1 MIKNILL
8 ALFITAVALAEPS
21 FSLIK
26 KGEENKE
33 ALLVIGGIQGD
44 EPGGFF
50 SANLLA
56 TEYNVTK
63 GALWVVPNLNFP
75 SIVKNNRGAAGDM
88 NRKFAKISPK
98 DPDYKAVNFIK
109 ETIIHKD
116 VAFIVHLHDGSGFYR
131 PTFIDALHSP
141 ARWGNCAIIDQAEL
155 KGAKYG
161 ELEINANKV
170 VKVINEKIKDKEHTY
185 HLKNTHTAQKGSKDA
200 EQLNS
205 LTYFAITKGKPA
217 YANEA
222 SKELDVY
229 TRIYYHLTALEE
241 YMRLAGLE
249 FERSFELSP
258 KGIEEVMKKEIQL
271 SLFDD
276 KFLLALKEPRASINY
291 IPTPINQEFSKSYQ
305 SENPLIAI
313 VDEKRKGKNGK
324 ESKETNV
331 YYGNKMLTSIRPQY
345 FEFGHSSLSASVK
358 IDGRDEIVT
367 FGSKI
372 HADDS
377 IIINS
382 QKNVRVNVIGFE
394 TPNKV
399 ETDVKIS
406 KKDMQR
412 GFSIDKAGKIFRV
425 EFYEQENGK
434 KDKFLG
440 MFLIEFAKLEALVN
454 QG

>member
-1 MIKNILL
+1 MIKNIFL
-8 ALFITAVALAEPS
+8 ALFAFSSVLAAPS

-33 ALLVIGGIQGD
+33 ALLVIGGTQGD

-56 TEYNVTK
+56 TEYNITK

-75 SIVKNNRGAAGDM
+75 SIVKNSRGTAGDM

-109 ETIIHKD
+109 DTITHKD
-116 VAFIVHLHDGSGFYR
+116 VAFVVHLHDGSGFYR
-131 PTFIDALHSP
+131 PKFIDAKHSP
-141 ARWGNCAIIDQAEL
+141 ARWGNCAIIDQSEL
-155 KGAKYG
+155 KGVKYG
-161 ELEINANKV
+161 ELEINANRIIKT
-170 VKVINEKIKDKEHTY
+170 INEKIKDKEHTY
-185 HLKNTHTAQKGSKDA
+185 HLKNTRTAQKDSKNA

-229 TRIYYHLTALEE
+229 TRIYYHLIALEE
-241 YMRLAGLE
+241 YMRIAGVE
-249 FERSFELSP
+249 FERTFRLTP
-258 KGIEEVMKKEIQL
+258 KGIEEVMKKEIRL

-276 KFLLALKEPRASINY
+276 RFLLALKEPRASINY
-291 IPTPINQEFSKSYQ
+291 IPTPKYQQLSSNYQ
-305 SENPLIAI
+305 SQNPLIAI
-313 VDEKRKGKNGK
+313 VDETRKNKNGK
-324 ESKETNV
+324 ESKETNI
-331 YYGNKMLTSIRPQY
+331 YYGNRLLTSIRPQY
-345 FEFGHSSLSASVK
+345 FEFGHSLPAASVK

-372 HADDS
+372 YVDDN

-382 QKNVRVNVIGFE
+382 QKNVRVNVIGYE
-394 TPNKV
+394 NPSKK
-399 ETDVKIS
+399 ETDVKIT
-406 KKDMQR
+406 KKDIQKNY
-412 GFSIDKAGKIFRV
+412 SIDKAGKIFRV
-425 EFYEQENGK
+425 EFYEQERGK

-440 MFLIEFAKLEALVN
+440 MFLVEFASLKH
-454 QG
+454 

>member
-1 MIKNILL
+1 MIKNIFL
-8 ALFITAVALAEPS
+8 ALFAFSLVLAEPS

-26 KGEENKE
+26 KREENKE
-33 ALLVIGGIQGD
+33 AVLVIGGTQGD

-75 SIVKNNRGAAGDM
+75 SIVKNSRGAAGDM

-109 ETIIHKD
+109 DTITHKD
-116 VAFIVHLHDGSGFYR
+116 VAFVVHLHDGSGFYR
-131 PTFIDALHSP
+131 PKFIDAKHSP
-141 ARWGNCAIIDQAEL
+141 ARWGNCAIIDQSEL
-155 KGAKYG
+155 KGVKYG
-161 ELEINANKV
+161 ELEINANRIIKT
-170 VKVINEKIKDKEHTY
+170 INEKIKDKEHIY
-185 HLKNTHTAQKGSKDA
+185 HLKNTRTAEKDSKNA

-229 TRIYYHLTALEE
+229 TRIYYHLIALEE
-241 YMRLAGLE
+241 YMRIAGLE
-249 FERSFELSP
+249 FERSFRLTP
-258 KGIEEVMKKEIQL
+258 KGIEEVMKKEIRL

-276 KFLLALKEPRASINY
+276 RFLLALKDPRASINY
-291 IPTPINQEFSKSYQ
+291 IPTPRYQQLSSNYQ
-305 SENPLIAI
+305 SQNPLIAI
-313 VDEKRKGKNGK
+313 VDETRKNKKGK
-324 ESKETNV
+324 ESKETNI
-331 YYGNKMLTSIRPQY
+331 YYGNKLLTSIRPQY
-345 FEFGHSSLSASVK
+345 FEFAHSLPAASVK

-372 HADDS
+372 HVDDN

-382 QKNVRVNVIGFE
+382 QNNVRVNVIGYE
-394 TPNKV
+394 NPSKK
-399 ETDVKIS
+399 ETDVKIT
-406 KKDMQR
+406 KKDIQKN
-412 GFSIDKAGKIFRV
+412 FSIDKAGKIFRV
-425 EFYEQENGK
+425 EFYEQERGK

-440 MFLIEFAKLEALVN
+440 MFLVEFASLKH
-454 QG
+454 

>member
-1 MIKNILL
+1 MIKNIFL
-8 ALFITAVALAEPS
+8 ALFAFSLVLAGPS

-33 ALLVIGGIQGD
+33 ALLVIGGTQGD

-56 TEYNVTK
+56 TEYNITK

-75 SIVKNNRGAAGDM
+75 SIVKNSRGAAGDM

-109 ETIIHKD
+109 DTITHKD
-116 VAFIVHLHDGSGFYR
+116 VAFVVHLHDGSGFYR
-131 PTFIDALHSP
+131 PKFIDAKHSP
-141 ARWGNCAIIDQAEL
+141 ARWGNCAIIDQSEL
-155 KGAKYG
+155 KGVKYG
-161 ELEINANKV
+161 ELEINANRIIKT
-170 VKVINEKIKDKEHTY
+170 INEKIKDKEHIY
-185 HLKNTHTAQKGSKDA
+185 HLKNTRTAEKDSKNA

-229 TRIYYHLTALEE
+229 TRIYYHLIALEE
-241 YMRLAGLE
+241 YMRIAGLE
-249 FERSFELSP
+249 FERTFRLTP
-258 KGIEEVMKKEIQL
+258 KGIEEVMKKEIRL

-276 KFLLALKEPRASINY
+276 RFLLALKDPRASINY
-291 IPTPINQEFSKSYQ
+291 IPTPKYQQLSSNYQ
-305 SENPLIAI
+305 SQNPLIAI
-313 VDEKRKGKNGK
+313 VDEKRKNKKGK
-324 ESKETNV
+324 ESKETNI
-331 YYGNKMLTSIRPQY
+331 YYGNRLLTSIRPQY
-345 FEFGHSSLSASVK
+345 FEFAHSLPAASVK

-367 FGSKI
+367 FGNKI
-372 HADDS
+372 HVDDN

-382 QKNVRVNVIGFE
+382 QKNVRVNVIGYE
-394 TPNKV
+394 NPSKK
-399 ETDVKIS
+399 ETDVKIT
-406 KKDMQR
+406 KKDIQKN
-412 GFSIDKAGKIFRV
+412 FSIDKAGKIFRV
-425 EFYEQENGK
+425 EFYEQERGK

-440 MFLIEFAKLEALVN
+440 MFLVEFASLKH
-454 QG
+454 

>member
-1 MIKNILL
+1 MIKNIFLTLFAFSLVL
-8 ALFITAVALAEPS
+8 AGPS

-33 ALLVIGGIQGD
+33 AVLVIGGTQGD

-75 SIVKNNRGAAGDM
+75 SIVKNSRGAAGDM

-109 ETIIHKD
+109 DTITHKD
-116 VAFIVHLHDGSGFYR
+116 VAFVVHLHDGSGFYR
-131 PTFIDALHSP
+131 PKFIDAKHSP
-141 ARWGNCAIIDQAEL
+141 ARWGNCAIIDQSEL
-155 KGAKYG
+155 KGVKYG
-161 ELEINANKV
+161 ELEINANRIIKT
-170 VKVINEKIKDKEHTY
+170 INEKIKDKEHIY
-185 HLKNTHTAQKGSKDA
+185 HLKNTRTAEKDSKNA

-205 LTYFAITKGKPA
+205 LTYFAISKGKPA

-229 TRIYYHLTALEE
+229 TRIYYHLIALEE
-241 YMRLAGLE
+241 YMSIAGVE
-249 FERSFELSP
+249 FERSFRLTP
-258 KGIEEVMKKEIQL
+258 KGIEEVMKKEIRL

-276 KFLLALKEPRASINY
+276 RFLLALKDPRASINY
-291 IPTPINQEFSKSYQ
+291 IPTPRYQQLSSNYQ
-305 SENPLIAI
+305 SQNPLIAI
-313 VDEKRKGKNGK
+313 VDETRKNKKGK
-324 ESKETNV
+324 ESKETNI
-331 YYGNKMLTSIRPQY
+331 YYGNKLLTSIRPQY
-345 FEFGHSSLSASVK
+345 FEFAHSLPAASVK
-358 IDGRDEIVT
+358 IDGQDEIVT

-372 HADDS
+372 HVDDN

-382 QKNVRVNVIGFE
+382 QNNVRVNVIGYE
-394 TPNKV
+394 NPSKK
-399 ETDVKIS
+399 ETDVKIT
-406 KKDMQR
+406 KKDIQKN
-412 GFSIDKAGKIFRV
+412 FSIDKAGKIFRV
-425 EFYEQENGK
+425 EFYEQESGK

-440 MFLIEFAKLEALVN
+440 MFLVEFASLKH
-454 QG
+454 

>member
-1 MIKNILL
+1 MIKNIFLTLFAFSLVL
-8 ALFITAVALAEPS
+8 AGPS

-33 ALLVIGGIQGD
+33 AVLVIGGTQGD

-75 SIVKNNRGAAGDM
+75 SIVKNSRGAAGDM

-109 ETIIHKD
+109 DTITHKD
-116 VAFIVHLHDGSGFYR
+116 VAFVVHLHDGSGFYR
-131 PTFIDALHSP
+131 PKFIDAKHSP
-141 ARWGNCAIIDQAEL
+141 ARWGNCAIIDQSEL
-155 KGAKYG
+155 KGVKYG
-161 ELEINANKV
+161 ELEINANRIIKT
-170 VKVINEKIKDKEHTY
+170 INEKIKDKEHIY
-185 HLKNTHTAQKGSKDA
+185 HLKNTRTAEKDSKNA

-205 LTYFAITKGKPA
+205 LTYFAISKGKPA

-229 TRIYYHLTALEE
+229 TRIYYHLIALEE
-241 YMRLAGLE
+241 YMRIAGLE
-249 FERSFELSP
+249 FERSFELTP
-258 KGIEEVMKKEIQL
+258 KGIEEVMKKEIRL

-276 KFLLALKEPRASINY
+276 RFLLALKDPRASINY
-291 IPTPINQEFSKSYQ
+291 IPTPRYQQLSSNYQ
-305 SENPLIAI
+305 SQNPLIAI
-313 VDEKRKGKNGK
+313 VDETRKNKKGK
-324 ESKETNV
+324 ESKETNI
-331 YYGNKMLTSIRPQY
+331 YYGNKLLTSIRPQY
-345 FEFGHSSLSASVK
+345 FEFAHSLPAASVK
-358 IDGRDEIVT
+358 IDGQDEIVT

-372 HADDS
+372 HVDDN

-382 QKNVRVNVIGFE
+382 QKNVRVNVIGYE
-394 TPNKV
+394 NPSKK
-399 ETDVKIS
+399 ETDVKIT
-406 KKDMQR
+406 KKDIQKN
-412 GFSIDKAGKIFRV
+412 FSIDKAGKIFRV
-425 EFYEQENGK
+425 EFYEQERGK

-440 MFLIEFAKLEALVN
+440 MFLVEFASLKH
-454 QG
+454 

>member
-1 MIKNILL
+1 MIKNIFL
-8 ALFITAVALAEPS
+8 ALFAFSLVLAGPS

-33 ALLVIGGIQGD
+33 AVLVIGGTQGD

-56 TEYNVTK
+56 TEYNITK

-75 SIVKNNRGAAGDM
+75 SIVKNSRGAAGDM

-109 ETIIHKD
+109 DTITHKD
-116 VAFIVHLHDGSGFYR
+116 VAFVVHLHDGSGFYR
-131 PTFIDALHSP
+131 PKFIDAKHSP
-141 ARWGNCAIIDQAEL
+141 ARWGNCAIIDQSEL
-155 KGAKYG
+155 KGVKYG
-161 ELEINANKV
+161 ELEINANRIIKT
-170 VKVINEKIKDKEHTY
+170 INEKIKDKEHIY
-185 HLKNTHTAQKGSKDA
+185 HLKNTRTAEKDSKNA

-205 LTYFAITKGKPA
+205 LTYFAISKGKPA

-229 TRIYYHLTALEE
+229 TRIYYHLIALEE
-241 YMRLAGLE
+241 YMRIAGVE
-249 FERSFELSP
+249 FERSFELTP
-258 KGIEEVMKKEIQL
+258 KGIEEVMKKEIRL

-276 KFLLALKEPRASINY
+276 RFLLALKDPRASINY
-291 IPTPINQEFSKSYQ
+291 IPTPKYQQFSSNYQ
-305 SENPLIAI
+305 SQNPLIAI
-313 VDEKRKGKNGK
+313 VDETRKNKNGK
-324 ESKETNV
+324 ESKETNI
-331 YYGNKMLTSIRPQY
+331 YYGNKLLTSIRPQY
-345 FEFGHSSLSASVK
+345 FEFAHSLPTASVK

-372 HADDS
+372 HVDDN

-382 QKNVRVNVIGFE
+382 QKNVRVNVIGYE
-394 TPNKV
+394 NPSKK
-399 ETDVKIS
+399 ETDVKIT
-406 KKDMQR
+406 KKDIQKN
-412 GFSIDKAGKIFRV
+412 FSIDKAGKIFRV
-425 EFYEQENGK
+425 EFYEQERGK

-440 MFLIEFAKLEALVN
+440 MFLVEFASLKH
-454 QG
+454 

>member
-1 MIKNILL
+1 MIKNIFL
-8 ALFITAVALAEPS
+8 ALFAFSLVLAGPS

-33 ALLVIGGIQGD
+33 AVLVIGGTQGD

-75 SIVKNNRGAAGDM
+75 SIVKNSRGAAGDM

-109 ETIIHKD
+109 DTITHKD
-116 VAFIVHLHDGSGFYR
+116 VAFVVHLHDGSGFYR
-131 PTFIDALHSP
+131 PKFIDAKHSP
-141 ARWGNCAIIDQAEL
+141 ARWGNCAIIDQSEL
-155 KGAKYG
+155 KGVKYG
-161 ELEINANKV
+161 ELEINANRIIKT
-170 VKVINEKIKDKEHTY
+170 INEKIKDKEHIY
-185 HLKNTHTAQKGSKDA
+185 HLKNTRTAEKDSKNA

-229 TRIYYHLTALEE
+229 TRIYYHLIALEE
-241 YMRLAGLE
+241 YMRIAGVE
-249 FERSFELSP
+249 FERSFELTP
-258 KGIEEVMKKEIQL
+258 KSIEEVMKKEIRL

-276 KFLLALKEPRASINY
+276 RFLLALKDPRASINY
-291 IPTPINQEFSKSYQ
+291 IPTPKYQQLSSNYQ
-305 SENPLIAI
+305 SQNPLIAI
-313 VDEKRKGKNGK
+313 IDETRKNKKGK
-324 ESKETNV
+324 ESKETNI
-331 YYGNKMLTSIRPQY
+331 YYGNKLLTSIRPQY
-345 FEFGHSSLSASVK
+345 FEFAHSLPAASVK

-372 HADDS
+372 HVDDN

-382 QKNVRVNVIGFE
+382 QKNVRVNVIGYE
-394 TPNKV
+394 NPSKK
-399 ETDVKIS
+399 ETDVKIT
-406 KKDMQR
+406 KKDIQKN
-412 GFSIDKAGKIFRV
+412 FSIDKAGKIFRV
-425 EFYEQENGK
+425 EFYEQERGK

-440 MFLIEFAKLEALVN
+440 MFLVEFASLKH
-454 QG
+454 

>member
-8 ALFITAVALAEPS
+8 ALFAFSLVLAEPS

-33 ALLVIGGIQGD
+33 AVLVIGGIQGD

-56 TEYNVTK
+56 TEYTIKK

-88 NRKFAKISPK
+88 NRKFAKINPN

-109 ETIIHKD
+109 DTITHKD

-131 PTFIDALHSP
+131 PKFIDALHSP
-141 ARWGNCAIIDQAEL
+141 ARWGNCAIIDQSEL

-161 ELEINANKV
+161 ELEANANRIIKT
-170 VKVINEKIKDKEHTY
+170 INEKIKDKEHTY

-229 TRIYYHLTALEE
+229 TRIYYHLIALEE
-241 YMRLAGLE
+241 YMHLAGLE

-305 SENPLIAI
+305 SKNPLIAI

-358 IDGRDEIVT
+358 VDGRDEIVT

-412 GFSIDKAGKIFRV
+412 NFSIDKAGKIFRV

>member
-1 MIKNILL
+1 MIKNIFLTLFAFSLVL
-8 ALFITAVALAEPS
+8 AGPS

-33 ALLVIGGIQGD
+33 AVLVIGGTQGD

-75 SIVKNNRGAAGDM
+75 SIVKNSRGAAGDM

-109 ETIIHKD
+109 DTITHKD
-116 VAFIVHLHDGSGFYR
+116 VAFVVHLHDGSGFYR
-131 PTFIDALHSP
+131 PKFIDAKHSP
-141 ARWGNCAIIDQAEL
+141 ARWGNCAIIDQSEL
-155 KGAKYG
+155 KGVKYG
-161 ELEINANKV
+161 ELEINANRIIKT
-170 VKVINEKIKDKEHTY
+170 INEKIKDKEHIY
-185 HLKNTHTAQKGSKDA
+185 HLKNTRTAEKDSKNA

-205 LTYFAITKGKPA
+205 LTYFAISKGKPA

-229 TRIYYHLTALEE
+229 TRIYYHLIALEE
-241 YMRLAGLE
+241 YMSIAGVE
-249 FERSFELSP
+249 FERSFRLTP
-258 KGIEEVMKKEIQL
+258 KGIEEVMKKEIRL

-276 KFLLALKEPRASINY
+276 RFLLALKDPRASINY
-291 IPTPINQEFSKSYQ
+291 IPTPRYQQLSSNYQ
-305 SENPLIAI
+305 SQNPLIAI
-313 VDEKRKGKNGK
+313 VDETRKNKKGK
-324 ESKETNV
+324 ESKETNI
-331 YYGNKMLTSIRPQY
+331 YYGNKLLTSIRPQY
-345 FEFGHSSLSASVK
+345 FEFAHSLPAASVK
-358 IDGRDEIVT
+358 IDGQDEIVT

-372 HADDS
+372 HVDDN

-382 QKNVRVNVIGFE
+382 QNNVRVNVIGYE
-394 TPNKV
+394 NPSKK
-399 ETDVKIS
+399 ETDVKIT
-406 KKDMQR
+406 KKDIQKN
-412 GFSIDKAGKIFRV
+412 FSIDKAGKIFRV
-425 EFYEQENGK
+425 EFYEQEPGK

-440 MFLIEFAKLEALVN
+440 MFLVEFASLKH
-454 QG
+454 

>member
-1 MIKNILL
+1 MIKNIFLTLFAFSLVL
-8 ALFITAVALAEPS
+8 AGPS

-33 ALLVIGGIQGD
+33 ALLVIGGTQGD

-75 SIVKNNRGAAGDM
+75 SIVKNSRGAAGDM

-109 ETIIHKD
+109 DTITHKD
-116 VAFIVHLHDGSGFYR
+116 VAFVVHLHDGSGFYR
-131 PTFIDALHSP
+131 PKFIDAKHSP
-141 ARWGNCAIIDQAEL
+141 ARWGNCAIIDQSEL
-155 KGAKYG
+155 KGVKYG
-161 ELEINANKV
+161 ELEINANRIIKT
-170 VKVINEKIKDKEHTY
+170 INEKIKDKEHIY
-185 HLKNTHTAQKGSKDA
+185 HLKNTRTAEKDSKNA

-205 LTYFAITKGKPA
+205 LTYFAISKGKPA

-229 TRIYYHLTALEE
+229 TRIYYHLIALEE
-241 YMRLAGLE
+241 YMRIAGLE
-249 FERSFELSP
+249 FERSFELTP
-258 KGIEEVMKKEIQL
+258 KGIEEVMKKEIRL

-276 KFLLALKEPRASINY
+276 RFLLALKDPRASINY
-291 IPTPINQEFSKSYQ
+291 IPTPRYQQLSSNYQ
-305 SENPLIAI
+305 SQNPLIAI
-313 VDEKRKGKNGK
+313 IDETRKNKKGK
-324 ESKETNV
+324 ESKETNI
-331 YYGNKMLTSIRPQY
+331 YYGNRLLTSIRPQY
-345 FEFGHSSLSASVK
+345 FEFAHSLPAASVK

-372 HADDS
+372 HVDDN

-382 QKNVRVNVIGFE
+382 QNNVRVNVIGYE
-394 TPNKV
+394 NPSKK
-399 ETDVKIS
+399 ETDVKIT
-406 KKDMQR
+406 KKDIQKN
-412 GFSIDKAGKIFRV
+412 FSIDKAGKIFRV
-425 EFYEQENGK
+425 EFYEQESGK

-440 MFLIEFAKLEALVN
+440 MFLVEFASLKH
-454 QG
+454 

>member
-1 MIKNILL
+1 MIKNIFLT
-8 ALFITAVALAEPS
+8 LFAFSLVLAEPS

-33 ALLVIGGIQGD
+33 ALLVIGGTQGD

-56 TEYNVTK
+56 TEYNITK

-75 SIVKNNRGAAGDM
+75 SIVKNSRGAAGDM

-109 ETIIHKD
+109 DTITHKD
-116 VAFIVHLHDGSGFYR
+116 VAFVVHLHDGSGFYR
-131 PTFIDALHSP
+131 PKFIDAKHSP
-141 ARWGNCAIIDQAEL
+141 ARWGNCAIIDQSEL
-155 KGAKYG
+155 KGVKYG
-161 ELEINANKV
+161 ELEINANRIIKT
-170 VKVINEKIKDKEHTY
+170 INEKIKDKEHIY
-185 HLKNTHTAQKGSKDA
+185 HLKNTRTAEKDSKNA

-229 TRIYYHLTALEE
+229 TRIYYHLIALEE
-241 YMRLAGLE
+241 YMRIAGLE
-249 FERSFELSP
+249 FERTFRLTP
-258 KGIEEVMKKEIQL
+258 KGIEEVMKKEIRL

-276 KFLLALKEPRASINY
+276 RFLLALKDPRASINY
-291 IPTPINQEFSKSYQ
+291 IPTPIYQQLSSNYQ
-305 SENPLIAI
+305 SQNPLIAI
-313 VDEKRKGKNGK
+313 IDETRKNKKGK
-324 ESKETNV
+324 ESKETNI
-331 YYGNKMLTSIRPQY
+331 YYGNRLLTSIRPQY
-345 FEFGHSSLSASVK
+345 FEFSNSLPAASVK

-372 HADDS
+372 HVDDN

-382 QKNVRVNVIGFE
+382 QKNVRVNVIGYE
-394 TPNKV
+394 NPSKK
-399 ETDVKIS
+399 ETDVKIT
-406 KKDMQR
+406 KKDIQKN
-412 GFSIDKAGKIFRV
+412 FSIDKAGKIFRV
-425 EFYEQENGK
+425 EFYEQERGK

-440 MFLIEFAKLEALVN
+440 MFLVEFASLKH
-454 QG
+454 

>member
-1 MIKNILL
+1 MIKNIFL
-8 ALFITAVALAEPS
+8 ALFAFSLVLAGPS

-33 ALLVIGGIQGD
+33 ALLVIGGTQGD

-56 TEYNVTK
+56 TEYNITK

-75 SIVKNNRGAAGDM
+75 SIVKNSRGAAGDM

-109 ETIIHKD
+109 DTIAHKD
-116 VAFIVHLHDGSGFYR
+116 VAFVVHLHDGSGFYR
-131 PTFIDALHSP
+131 PEFIDAKHSP
-141 ARWGNCAIIDQAEL
+141 ARWGNCAIIDQSEL
-155 KGAKYG
+155 KGVKYG
-161 ELEINANKV
+161 ELEINANRIIKT
-170 VKVINEKIKDKEHTY
+170 INEKIKDKEHIY
-185 HLKNTHTAQKGSKDA
+185 HLKNTRTAEKDSKNA

-229 TRIYYHLTALEE
+229 TRIYYHLIALEE
-241 YMRLAGLE
+241 YMRIAGVE
-249 FERSFELSP
+249 FERTFRLTP
-258 KGIEEVMKKEIQL
+258 KGIEEVMKKEIRL

-276 KFLLALKEPRASINY
+276 RFLLALKDPRASINY
-291 IPTPINQEFSKSYQ
+291 IPTPKYQQLSSNYQ
-305 SENPLIAI
+305 SQNPLIAI
-313 VDEKRKGKNGK
+313 IDETRKNKKGK
-324 ESKETNV
+324 ESKETNI
-331 YYGNKMLTSIRPQY
+331 YYGNKLLTSIRPQY
-345 FEFGHSSLSASVK
+345 FEFAHSLPAASVK

-372 HADDS
+372 HVDDN

-382 QKNVRVNVIGFE
+382 QKNVRVNVIGYE
-394 TPNKV
+394 NPSKK
-399 ETDVKIS
+399 ETDVKIT
-406 KKDMQR
+406 KKDIQR
-412 GFSIDKAGKIFRV
+412 NYSIDKAGKIFRV
-425 EFYEQENGK
+425 EFYEQERGK

-440 MFLIEFAKLEALVN
+440 MFLVEFASLKH
-454 QG
+454 

>member
-1 MIKNILL
+1 MIKNIFLTLFAFSLVL
-8 ALFITAVALAEPS
+8 AGPS

-33 ALLVIGGIQGD
+33 AVLVIGGTQGD

-75 SIVKNNRGAAGDM
+75 SIVKNSRGAAGDM

-109 ETIIHKD
+109 DTITHKD
-116 VAFIVHLHDGSGFYR
+116 VAFVVHLHDGSGFYR
-131 PTFIDALHSP
+131 PKFIDAKHSP
-141 ARWGNCAIIDQAEL
+141 ARWGNCAIIDQSEL
-155 KGAKYG
+155 KGVKYG
-161 ELEINANKV
+161 ELEINANRIIKT
-170 VKVINEKIKDKEHTY
+170 INEKIKDKEHIY
-185 HLKNTHTAQKGSKDA
+185 HLKNTRTAEKDSKNA

-205 LTYFAITKGKPA
+205 LTYFAISKGKPA

-229 TRIYYHLTALEE
+229 TRIYYHLIALEE
-241 YMRLAGLE
+241 YMRIAGLE
-249 FERSFELSP
+249 FERSFRLTP
-258 KGIEEVMKKEIQL
+258 KGIEEVMKKEIRL

-276 KFLLALKEPRASINY
+276 RFLLALKDPRASINY
-291 IPTPINQEFSKSYQ
+291 IPTPRYQQLSSNYQ
-305 SENPLIAI
+305 SQNPLIAI
-313 VDEKRKGKNGK
+313 VDETRKNKKGK
-324 ESKETNV
+324 ESKETNI
-331 YYGNKMLTSIRPQY
+331 YYGNKLLTSIRPQY
-345 FEFGHSSLSASVK
+345 FEFAHSLPTASVK
-358 IDGRDEIVT
+358 IDGQDEIVT

-372 HADDS
+372 HVDDN

-382 QKNVRVNVIGFE
+382 QNNVRVNVIGYE
-394 TPNKV
+394 NPSKK
-399 ETDVKIS
+399 ETDVKIT
-406 KKDMQR
+406 KKDIQKN
-412 GFSIDKAGKIFRV
+412 FSIDKAGKIFRV
-425 EFYEQENGK
+425 EFYEQEPGK

-440 MFLIEFAKLEALVN
+440 MFLVEFASLKH
-454 QG
+454 

>member
-1 MIKNILL
+1 MIKNIFL
-8 ALFITAVALAEPS
+8 ALFAFNLVLAEPS

-33 ALLVIGGIQGD
+33 AVLVIGGTQGD
-44 EPGGFF
+44 EPGGVF

-75 SIVKNNRGAAGDM
+75 SIVKNSRGAAGDM

-109 ETIIHKD
+109 DTITHKD
-116 VAFIVHLHDGSGFYR
+116 VAFVVHLHDGSGFYR
-131 PTFIDALHSP
+131 PEFIDAKHSP
-141 ARWGNCAIIDQAEL
+141 ARWGNCAIIDQSEL
-155 KGAKYG
+155 KGVKYG
-161 ELEINANKV
+161 ELEINANRI
-170 VKVINEKIKDKEHTY
+170 VKTINEKIKDKEHIY
-185 HLKNTHTAQKGSKDA
+185 HLKNTRTAEKDSKNA

-229 TRIYYHLTALEE
+229 TRIYYHLIALEE
-241 YMRLAGLE
+241 YMRIAGLE
-249 FERSFELSP
+249 FERTFRLTP
-258 KGIEEVMKKEIQL
+258 KGIEEVMKKEIRL

-276 KFLLALKEPRASINY
+276 RFLLALKDPRASINY
-291 IPTPINQEFSKSYQ
+291 IPTPKYQQLSSNYQ
-305 SENPLIAI
+305 SQNPLIAI
-313 VDEKRKGKNGK
+313 VDETRKNKNGK
-324 ESKETNV
+324 ESKETNI
-331 YYGNKMLTSIRPQY
+331 YYGNRLLTSIRPQY
-345 FEFGHSSLSASVK
+345 FEFGNSLPAASVK

-367 FGSKI
+367 FGNKI
-372 HADDS
+372 HVDDN

-382 QKNVRVNVIGFE
+382 QNNVRVNVIGYE
-394 TPNKV
+394 NPSKK
-399 ETDVKIS
+399 ETDVKIT
-406 KKDMQR
+406 KKDIQR
-412 GFSIDKAGKIFRV
+412 NYSIDKAGKIFRV
-425 EFYEQENGK
+425 EFYEQERGK

-440 MFLIEFAKLEALVN
+440 MFLVEFASLKH
-454 QG
+454 

>member
-1 MIKNILL
+1 MIKNIFL
-8 ALFITAVALAEPS
+8 ALFAFSLVLAGPS

-33 ALLVIGGIQGD
+33 AVLVIGGTQGD

-75 SIVKNNRGAAGDM
+75 SIVKNSRGAAGDM

-109 ETIIHKD
+109 DTITHKD
-116 VAFIVHLHDGSGFYR
+116 VAFVVHLHDGSGFYR
-131 PTFIDALHSP
+131 PKFIDAKHSP
-141 ARWGNCAIIDQAEL
+141 ARWGNCAIIDQSEL
-155 KGAKYG
+155 KGVKYG
-161 ELEINANKV
+161 ELEINANRIIKT
-170 VKVINEKIKDKEHTY
+170 INEKIKDKEHIY
-185 HLKNTHTAQKGSKDA
+185 HLKNTRTAEKDSKNA

-229 TRIYYHLTALEE
+229 TRIYYHLIALEE
-241 YMRLAGLE
+241 YMRIAGLE
-249 FERSFELSP
+249 FERTFRLTP
-258 KGIEEVMKKEIQL
+258 KGIEEVMKKEIRL

-276 KFLLALKEPRASINY
+276 RFLLALKDPRASINY
-291 IPTPINQEFSKSYQ
+291 IPTPRYQQLSSNYQ
-305 SENPLIAI
+305 SQNPLIAI
-313 VDEKRKGKNGK
+313 VDETRKNKKGK
-324 ESKETNV
+324 ESKETNI
-331 YYGNKMLTSIRPQY
+331 YYGNRLLTSIRPQY
-345 FEFGHSSLSASVK
+345 FEFGNSLSAASVK

-372 HADDS
+372 HVDDN

-382 QKNVRVNVIGFE
+382 QNNVRVNVIGYE
-394 TPNKV
+394 NPSKK
-399 ETDVKIS
+399 ETDVKIT
-406 KKDMQR
+406 KKDIQR
-412 GFSIDKAGKIFRV
+412 NFSIDKAGKIFRV
-425 EFYEQENGK
+425 EFYEQEPGK

-440 MFLIEFAKLEALVN
+440 MFLVEFASLKH
-454 QG
+454 

>member
-1 MIKNILL
+1 MIKNIFLT
-8 ALFITAVALAEPS
+8 LFAFSLVLAEPS

-33 ALLVIGGIQGD
+33 ALLVIGGTQGD

-75 SIVKNNRGAAGDM
+75 SIVKNSRGAAGDM
-88 NRKFAKISPK
+88 NRKFAKINPK

-109 ETIIHKD
+109 DTITHKD
-116 VAFIVHLHDGSGFYR
+116 VAFVVHLHDGSGFYR
-131 PTFIDALHSP
+131 PKFIDAKHSP
-141 ARWGNCAIIDQAEL
+141 ARWGNCAIIDQSEL
-155 KGAKYG
+155 KGVKYG
-161 ELEINANKV
+161 ELEINANRIIKT
-170 VKVINEKIKDKEHTY
+170 INEKIKDKEHIY
-185 HLKNTHTAQKGSKDA
+185 HLKNTRTAEKDSKNA

-229 TRIYYHLTALEE
+229 TRIYYHLIALEE
-241 YMRLAGLE
+241 YMRIAGLE
-249 FERSFELSP
+249 FERTFRLTP
-258 KGIEEVMKKEIQL
+258 KGIEEVMKKEIRL

-276 KFLLALKEPRASINY
+276 RFLLALKDPRASINY
-291 IPTPINQEFSKSYQ
+291 IPTPRYQQLSSNYQ
-305 SENPLIAI
+305 SQNPLIAI
-313 VDEKRKGKNGK
+313 VDETRKNKKGK
-324 ESKETNV
+324 ESKETNI
-331 YYGNKMLTSIRPQY
+331 YYGNRLLTSIRPQY
-345 FEFGHSSLSASVK
+345 FEFGNSLPAASVK

-372 HADDS
+372 HVDDN

-382 QKNVRVNVIGFE
+382 QNNVRVNVIGYE
-394 TPNKV
+394 NPSKK
-399 ETDVKIS
+399 ETDVKIT
-406 KKDMQR
+406 KKDIQR
-412 GFSIDKAGKIFRV
+412 NFSIDKAGKIFRV
-425 EFYEQENGK
+425 EFYEQERGK

-440 MFLIEFAKLEALVN
+440 MFLVEFASLKH
-454 QG
+454 

>member
-1 MIKNILL
+1 MIKNIFL
-8 ALFITAVALAEPS
+8 ALFAFSLVLAEPS

-33 ALLVIGGIQGD
+33 VLLVIGGIQGD

-75 SIVKNNRGAAGDM
+75 SIVKNSRGAAGDM

-109 ETIIHKD
+109 DTITHKD
-116 VAFIVHLHDGSGFYR
+116 VAFVVHLHDGSGFYR
-131 PTFIDALHSP
+131 PKFIDAKHSP
-141 ARWGNCAIIDQAEL
+141 ARWGNCAIIDQSEL
-155 KGAKYG
+155 KGVKYG
-161 ELEINANKV
+161 ELEINANRIIKT
-170 VKVINEKIKDKEHTY
+170 INEKIKDKEHIY
-185 HLKNTHTAQKGSKDA
+185 HLKNTRTAEKDSKNA

-229 TRIYYHLTALEE
+229 TRIYYHLIALEE
-241 YMRLAGLE
+241 YMRIAGLE
-249 FERSFELSP
+249 FERTFRLTP
-258 KGIEEVMKKEIQL
+258 KGIEEVMKKEIRL

-276 KFLLALKEPRASINY
+276 RFLLALKDPRASINY
-291 IPTPINQEFSKSYQ
+291 IPTPRYQQLSSNYQ
-305 SENPLIAI
+305 SQNPLIAI
-313 VDEKRKGKNGK
+313 VDETRKNKNGK
-324 ESKETNV
+324 ESKETNI
-331 YYGNKMLTSIRPQY
+331 YYGNRLLTSIRPQY
-345 FEFGHSSLSASVK
+345 FEFAHSLPAASVK
-358 IDGRDEIVT
+358 IDGRDEIVA
-367 FGSKI
+367 FGNKI
-372 HADDS
+372 HVDDN

-382 QKNVRVNVIGFE
+382 QKNVRVNVIGYE
-394 TPNKV
+394 NPSKK
-399 ETDVKIS
+399 ETDVKIT
-406 KKDMQR
+406 KKDIQKNY
-412 GFSIDKAGKIFRV
+412 SIDKAGKIFRV
-425 EFYEQENGK
+425 EFYEQEHGK

-440 MFLIEFAKLEALVN
+440 MFLVEFASLKH
-454 QG
+454 

>member
-1 MIKNILL
+1 MIKNIFL
-8 ALFITAVALAEPS
+8 ALFAFSLVLAGPS

-33 ALLVIGGIQGD
+33 AVLVIGGTQGD

-75 SIVKNNRGAAGDM
+75 SIVKNSRGAAGDM

-109 ETIIHKD
+109 DTITHKD
-116 VAFIVHLHDGSGFYR
+116 VAFVVHLHDGSGFYR
-131 PTFIDALHSP
+131 PEFIDAKHSP
-141 ARWGNCAIIDQAEL
+141 ARWGNCAIIDQSEL
-155 KGAKYG
+155 KGVKYG
-161 ELEINANKV
+161 ELEINANRIIKT
-170 VKVINEKIKDKEHTY
+170 INEKIKDKEHIY
-185 HLKNTHTAQKGSKDA
+185 HLKNTRTAEKDSKNA

-229 TRIYYHLTALEE
+229 TRIYYHLIALEE
-241 YMRLAGLE
+241 YMRIAGLE
-249 FERSFELSP
+249 FERTFRLTP
-258 KGIEEVMKKEIQL
+258 KGIEEVMKKEIRL

-276 KFLLALKEPRASINY
+276 RFLLALKDPRASINY
-291 IPTPINQEFSKSYQ
+291 IPTPRYQQLSSNYQ
-305 SENPLIAI
+305 SQNPLIAI
-313 VDEKRKGKNGK
+313 VDETRKNKNGK
-324 ESKETNV
+324 ESKETNI
-331 YYGNKMLTSIRPQY
+331 YYGNRLLTSIRPQY
-345 FEFGHSSLSASVK
+345 FEFAHSLPAASVK

-367 FGSKI
+367 FSNKI
-372 HADDS
+372 HVDDN

-382 QKNVRVNVIGFE
+382 QKNVRVNVIGYE
-394 TPNKV
+394 NPSKK
-399 ETDVKIS
+399 ETDVKIT
-406 KKDMQR
+406 KKDIQKNY
-412 GFSIDKAGKIFRV
+412 SIDKAGKIFRV
-425 EFYEQENGK
+425 EFYEQERGK

-440 MFLIEFAKLEALVN
+440 MFLVEFASLKH
-454 QG
+454 

>member
-1 MIKNILL
+1 MIKNIFL
-8 ALFITAVALAEPS
+8 ALFAFSLVLAEPS

-33 ALLVIGGIQGD
+33 AVLVIGGIQGD

-63 GALWVVPNLNFP
+63 GTLWVVPNLNFP

-88 NRKFAKISPK
+88 NRKFAKISPE

-109 ETIIHKD
+109 DTITHKE
-116 VAFIVHLHDGSGFYR
+116 VAFVVHLHDGSGFYR
-131 PTFIDALHSP
+131 PEFIDAKHSP
-141 ARWGNCAIIDQAEL
+141 ARWGNCAIIDQSEL
-155 KGAKYG
+155 KGVKYG
-161 ELEINANKV
+161 ELEINANRI
-170 VKVINEKIKDKEHTY
+170 VKTINEKIKDKEHTY

-229 TRIYYHLTALEE
+229 TRIYYHLIALEE
-241 YMRLAGLE
+241 YMRIAGVE
-249 FERSFELSP
+249 FERSFELTP
-258 KGIEEVMKKEIQL
+258 NGIKEVMKKEIRL

-276 KFLLALKEPRASINY
+276 RFLLALKDPRASINY
-291 IPTPINQEFSKSYQ
+291 IPTPINQQFSSNYQ
-305 SENPLIAI
+305 SQNPLVAI
-313 VDEKRKGKNGK
+313 VDETRKGKKG
-324 ESKETNV
+324 KETNI
-331 YYGNKMLTSIRPQY
+331 YYGNRLLTSIRPQY
-345 FEFGHSSLSASVK
+345 FEFGHSLPAASVK
-358 IDGRDEIVT
+358 VDGRDEIVT

-372 HADDS
+372 HVDDN

-382 QKNVRVNVIGFE
+382 QKNVRVNVIGYE
-394 TPNKV
+394 NPSKK
-399 ETDVKIS
+399 ETDVKIT
-406 KKDMQR
+406 KKDIQR
-412 GFSIDKAGKIFRV
+412 NYSIDKAGKIFRV
-425 EFYEQENGK
+425 EFYEQESGK

-440 MFLIEFAKLEALVN
+440 MFLVEFAKLEALSIK

>member
-1 MIKNILL
+1 MIKNIFLTLFAFSLVL
-8 ALFITAVALAEPS
+8 AGPS

-33 ALLVIGGIQGD
+33 AVLVIGGTQGD

-56 TEYNVTK
+56 TEYNITK

-75 SIVKNNRGAAGDM
+75 SIVKNSRGAAGDM

-109 ETIIHKD
+109 DTITHKD
-116 VAFIVHLHDGSGFYR
+116 VAFVVHLHDGSGFYR
-131 PTFIDALHSP
+131 PKFIDAKHSP
-141 ARWGNCAIIDQAEL
+141 ARWGNCAIIDQSEL
-155 KGAKYG
+155 KGVKYG
-161 ELEINANKV
+161 ELEINANRIIKT
-170 VKVINEKIKDKEHTY
+170 INEKIKDKEHIY
-185 HLKNTHTAQKGSKDA
+185 HLKNTRTAEKDSKNA

-229 TRIYYHLTALEE
+229 TRIYYHLIALEE
-241 YMRLAGLE
+241 YMRIAGLE
-249 FERSFELSP
+249 FERTFELTP
-258 KGIEEVMKKEIQL
+258 KGIEEVMKKEIRL

-276 KFLLALKEPRASINY
+276 RFLLALKDPRASINY
-291 IPTPINQEFSKSYQ
+291 IPTPRYQQLSSNYQ
-305 SENPLIAI
+305 SQNPLIAI
-313 VDEKRKGKNGK
+313 VDETRKNKKGK
-324 ESKETNV
+324 ESKETNI
-331 YYGNKMLTSIRPQY
+331 YYGNKLLTSIRPQY
-345 FEFGHSSLSASVK
+345 FEFAHSLPAASVK

-372 HADDS
+372 HVDDN

-382 QKNVRVNVIGFE
+382 QNNVRVNVIGYE
-394 TPNKV
+394 NPSKK
-399 ETDVKIS
+399 ETDVKIT
-406 KKDMQR
+406 KKDIQKN
-412 GFSIDKAGKIFRV
+412 FSIDKAGKIFRV
-425 EFYEQENGK
+425 EFYEQERGK

-440 MFLIEFAKLEALVN
+440 MFLVEFASLKH
-454 QG
+454 

>member
-1 MIKNILL
+1 MIKNIFL
-8 ALFITAVALAEPS
+8 ALFAFSLVLAEPS

-33 ALLVIGGIQGD
+33 ALLVIGGIQGN

-56 TEYNVTK
+56 TEYNITK

-75 SIVKNNRGAAGDM
+75 SIVKNSRGAAGDM

-109 ETIIHKD
+109 DTITHKD
-116 VAFIVHLHDGSGFYR
+116 VAFVVHLHDGSGFYR
-131 PTFIDALHSP
+131 PEFIDAKHSP
-141 ARWGNCAIIDQAEL
+141 ARWGNCAIIDQSEL
-155 KGAKYG
+155 KGVKYG
-161 ELEINANKV
+161 ELEINANRIIKTV
-170 VKVINEKIKDKEHTY
+170 NEKIKDEEHTY
-185 HLKNTHTAQKGSKDA
+185 HLKNTRTAEKDSKNA

-205 LTYFAITKGKPA
+205 LTYFAITKNKPA

-229 TRIYYHLTALEE
+229 TRIYYHLIALEE
-241 YMRLAGLE
+241 YMRIAGVE
-249 FERSFELSP
+249 FERSFELTP
-258 KGIEEVMKKEIQL
+258 KGIEKVMKKEIRI

-276 KFLLALKEPRASINY
+276 RFLLALKNPRASINY
-291 IPTPINQEFSKSYQ
+291 IPTPINQQLSSNYQ
-305 SENPLIAI
+305 SQNPLVAI
-313 VDEKRKGKNGK
+313 VDVTLKNKEGK
-324 ESKETNV
+324 ESKETNI
-331 YYGNKMLTSIRPQY
+331 YYGNRLLTSIMPQY
-345 FEFGHSSLSASVK
+345 FEFGHSLPAASVK

-367 FGSKI
+367 FGNKI
-372 HADDS
+372 HVDDN

-382 QKNVRVNVIGFE
+382 QKNVRVNVIGYE
-394 TPNKV
+394 NPNKK
-399 ETDVKIS
+399 ETDVKIT

-412 GFSIDKAGKIFRV
+412 NYSIDKAGKIFRV
-425 EFYEQENGK
+425 EFYEQESGK

-440 MFLIEFAKLEALVN
+440 MFLVEFASLKH
-454 QG
+454 

>member
-1 MIKNILL
+1 MIKNIFL
-8 ALFITAVALAEPS
+8 ALFAFSLVLAEPS

-33 ALLVIGGIQGD
+33 AVLVIGGTQGD

-56 TEYNVTK
+56 TEYNITK

-75 SIVKNNRGAAGDM
+75 SIVKNSRGAAGDM

-109 ETIIHKD
+109 DTITHKD
-116 VAFIVHLHDGSGFYR
+116 VAFVVHLHDGSGFYR
-131 PTFIDALHSP
+131 PEFIDAKHSP
-141 ARWGNCAIIDQAEL
+141 ARWGNCAIIDQSEL
-155 KGAKYG
+155 KGVKYG
-161 ELEINANKV
+161 ELEINANRIIKT
-170 VKVINEKIKDKEHTY
+170 INEKIKDKEHIY
-185 HLKNTHTAQKGSKDA
+185 HLKNTRTAEKDSKNA

-229 TRIYYHLTALEE
+229 TRIYYHLIALEE
-241 YMRLAGLE
+241 YMRIAGVE
-249 FERSFELSP
+249 FERTFRLTP
-258 KGIEEVMKKEIQL
+258 KGIEEVMKKEIRL

-276 KFLLALKEPRASINY
+276 RFLLALKDPRASINY
-291 IPTPINQEFSKSYQ
+291 IPTPRYQQLSSNYQ
-305 SENPLIAI
+305 SQNPLIAI
-313 VDEKRKGKNGK
+313 VDETRKNKNGK
-324 ESKETNV
+324 ESKETNI
-331 YYGNKMLTSIRPQY
+331 YYGNKLLTSIRPQY
-345 FEFGHSSLSASVK
+345 FEFAHSLPTASVK

-372 HADDS
+372 HVDDN

-382 QKNVRVNVIGFE
+382 QKNVRVNVIGYE
-394 TPNKV
+394 NPSKK
-399 ETDVKIS
+399 ETDVKIT
-406 KKDMQR
+406 KKDIQKN
-412 GFSIDKAGKIFRV
+412 FSIDKAGKIFRV
-425 EFYEQENGK
+425 EFYEQERGK

-440 MFLIEFAKLEALVN
+440 MFLVEFASLKH
-454 QG
+454 